1 MRATFQ
7 HLAADLRPVRRLVA
21 LADLAAAGI
30 VDRAACAAFLVRRP
44 RHRIPVSCPFPDIA
58 DHVVEA
64 VIVGWI
70 AADGAGAVIAVGLL
84 AREGQEPAPVIGH
97 DPALGLQFV
106 APLIVAIVL
115 PAPPRKFPPR
125 LRRPPSTRPS
135 PHTHSLPPPLL

>member
-1 MRATFQ
+1 MTGVQTCA
-7 HLAADLRPVRRLVA
+7 LPIAADLRPVRRLVA

-84 AREGQEPAPVIGH
+84 AREG
-97 DPALGLQFV
+97 D
-106 APLIVAIVL
+106 
-115 PAPPRKFPPR
+115 RK
-125 LRRPPSTRPS
+125 STRLNS
-135 PHTHSLPPPLL
+135 SH